1 MLLASVLL
9 AACSKGDDAADT
21 FTTVDTA
28 ESGEEGGDGDPSL
41 ADFAE
46 PRLRILLGRQY
57 VNAVTD
63 LLGPAAGAA
72 ASPRADVTLNGFDA
86 IGASQLSL
94 SDADIDAYERSATA
108 IAAAAVADLS
118 TLAPYLPC
126 APTGPGDAE
135 CMGNFVIQFGY
146 MAWRRPLTN
155 DEIGR
160 WASVGMS
167 AAADLGDFYTGIE
180 YVIAGMLQS
189 PNFLYQVEVG
199 VDTGEGEG
207 VRKLSGYEVATRL
220 SLFLL
225 DTTPSPELLEAA
237 AGGELDTAAGVRSWA
252 EVMILDPRSRLA
264 FDRYFEE
271 VLYLRKL
278 AEIAKDPGTYPGW
291 SPYLAESMLVETI
304 ALIDEVVWIQDGDF
318 RDILTAE
325 ETFVNDVLAEHYGI
339 AYPGPSGFQKV
350 PVTPGQK
357 RGGIFGHAS
366 MLSVLAHVSSSS
378 PTIRGKFIQERMLCF
393 SIPPPPPGVVT
404 DLPSTEDAKTMR
416 QRLALHQQEDL
427 CASCHLIMDPIGLG
441 LENYDG
447 VGLYRTLDNG
457 EPIDAASDI
466 DGVPFEGAL
475 ELGQA
480 LRERDAFGRCSIL
493 NLYRHATGHVEVP
506 GEVAFLEDV
515 DEAFA
520 DSQYRLQRALVELV
534 ASEAFRYVGEQL

>member
-1 MLLASVLL
+1 MLLASLL
-9 AACSKGDDAADT
+9 LIGCSKGESDAEGT
-21 FTTVDTA
+21 FTGADA
-28 ESGEEGGDGDPSL
+28 ESGEDGDGDGAEL
-41 ADFAE
+41 VDFAE

-57 VNAVTD
+57 VNAITD

-86 IGASQLSL
+86 IGASQISL
-94 SDADIDAYERSATA
+94 TDADIDAYERSATA
-108 IAAAAVADLS
+108 VAAAALADPSSL
-118 TLAPYLPC
+118 TPYLTC
-126 APTGPGDAE
+126 IPTGPADAE
-135 CMGNFVIQFGY
+135 CMASFVAEFGF
-146 MAWRRPLTN
+146 MAWRRPLL
-155 DEIGR
+155 DAEVGR
-160 WASVGMS
+160 WTNVGLS
-167 AAADLGDFYTGIE
+167 AAADLGDFDAGLE
-180 YVIAGMLQS
+180 FVIAGMLQS
-189 PNFLYQVEVG
+189 PNFIYQVEVG

-207 VRKLSGYEVATRL
+207 VRKLSGYEMAARL

-225 DTTPSPELLEAA
+225 DTTPSRDLLEAA
-237 AGGELDTAAGVRSWA
+237 AAGELDSAAGLREWA
-252 EVMILDPRSRLA
+252 EVLILDPRSRLA
-264 FDRYFEE
+264 FDKYFEE

-291 SPYLAESMLVETI
+291 SPYLADSMRVETI
-304 ALIDEVVWIQDGDF
+304 ALIDDVVWIQDGDF

-325 ETFVNDVLAEHYGI
+325 ETFVNDVLADHYGI
-339 AYPGPSGFQKV
+339 PYPGPSGFQKV

-378 PTIRGKFIQERMLCF
+378 PTVRGRFIQERMLCF

-416 QRLALHQQEDL
+416 QRLALHQEDPI
-427 CASCHLIMDPIGLG
+427 CASCHTLMDPIGLG

-447 VGLYRTLDNG
+447 VGLYRVLDNG

-480 LRERDAFGRCSIL
+480 LRDRDAFGWCSVL

-506 GEVAFLEDV
+506 SEVAFLQDV
-515 DEAFA
+515 DQEFA
-520 DSQYRLQRALVELV
+520 DSEYRLQRALVELV